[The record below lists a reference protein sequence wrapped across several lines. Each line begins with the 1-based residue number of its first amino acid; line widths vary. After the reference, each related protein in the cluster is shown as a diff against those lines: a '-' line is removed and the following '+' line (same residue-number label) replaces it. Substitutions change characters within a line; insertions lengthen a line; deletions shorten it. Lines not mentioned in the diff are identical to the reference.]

1 MCSYCTASESLQKSL
16 SLSVCP
22 FFCLSFLPSFIA
34 FFFYPFLNFFGGGA
48 GSLSLGWSRTHCT
61 DKSAFEFLIWPLQC
75 WDTDVFHYF
84 HLKVNFNR
92 FPQVIFFFLVKHEAQ
107 LSKLLMVY
115 LYFIYIYFKYLKQGW
130 AWWHTSLILA
140 FRRENQAICEFKASR
155 VYIGNF
161 WLAKVM

>member
-1 MCSYCTASESLQKSL
+1 MCSKYKFMCSYCTASESLQKSL

-92 FPQVIFFFLVKHEAQ
+92 FPQVIFFFFGKAWSSALKT
-107 LSKLLMVY
+107 LNGLFIFY
-115 LYFIYIYFKYLKQGW
+115 IYIF
-130 AWWHTSLILA
+130 
-140 FRRENQAICEFKASR
+140 
-155 VYIGNF
+155 
-161 WLAKVM
+161 

>member
-1 MCSYCTASESLQKSL
+1 MCSKYKFMCSYCTASESLQKSL

-92 FPQVIFFFLVKHEAQ
+92 FPQVIFFFFFGKAWSSALKT
-107 LSKLLMVY
+107 LNGLFIFY
-115 LYFIYIYFKYLKQGW
+115 IYIF
-130 AWWHTSLILA
+130 
-140 FRRENQAICEFKASR
+140 
-155 VYIGNF
+155 
-161 WLAKVM
+161 